1 METQELLRTFIVEE
15 EKELNRELA
24 NRSGEQGHNFLSENY
39 SALVKA
45 FPKAVKLLEPQE
57 LEPFYFHYIRRGLL
71 PLKGIEKTYA
81 LWETAYR
88 KQSIFLD
95 KKKYDTFFS
104 YWTSIKGLFVFGF
117 DHQFEL
123 DRNNGYD
130 DYVRYRTVFEKINSY
145 SSIPG
150 MLSKANLFSEFARDQ
165 DVVNRISKTVLTL
178 EFVQDHYWDRNPEQ
192 QYHYLN
198 LEFWGLI
205 FVLVSSDSEV
215 AKETISAFK
224 KVDFLP
230 KFEDQMEI
238 LTRFET
244 AASQFKNKK

>member
-15 EKELNRELA
+15 EKELNKELA

-95 KKKYDTFFS
+95 KKKYDTFFPIGPRS
-104 YWTSIKGLFVFGF
+104 KVCLF
-117 DHQFEL
+117 L
-123 DRNNGYD
+123 DLI
-130 DYVRYRTVFEKINSY
+130 INSNWIEITVMTIM
-145 SSIPG
+145 SDTVPF
-150 MLSKANLFSEFARDQ
+150 SKR
-165 DVVNRISKTVLTL
+165 
-178 EFVQDHYWDRNPEQ
+178 
-192 QYHYLN
+192 
-198 LEFWGLI
+198 
-205 FVLVSSDSEV
+205 
-215 AKETISAFK
+215 
-224 KVDFLP
+224 
-230 KFEDQMEI
+230 
-238 LTRFET
+238 
-244 AASQFKNKK
+244 

>member
-15 EKELNRELA
+15 EKELNRELVHF
-24 NRSGEQGHNFLSENY
+24 SGEQGHNFLSENY

-57 LEPFYFHYIRRGLL
+57 LEMFYFHYMRRGLL

-81 LWETAYR
+81 LWEAAYR

-104 YWTSIKGLFVFGF
+104 YWTSLKGLFVFGF
-117 DHQFEL
+117 DHQFERG
-123 DRNNGYD
+123 RNNGYD

-150 MLSKANLFSEFARDQ
+150 MLSKANVFSEFAQDQ
-165 DVVNRISKTVLTL
+165 DVVNRISKTVLAL
-178 EFVQDHYWDRNPEQ
+178 EFIQDHYWNGKPDG
-192 QYHYLN
+192 YYSDTN
-198 LEFWGLI
+198 LVFWGLI
-205 FVLVSSDSEV
+205 FVLVSGDSEV
-215 AKETISAFK
+215 AKDTILQFK
-224 KVDFLP
+224 KANFLP